1 MYKQCLILL
10 VLLAL
15 GGVSSWDARLNGKW
29 GSPYYGYEH
38 ARLNFVYCGVMEP
51 AFNNPLT
58 FIVNLP
64 ITTLDMIGSFIV
76 DTALLPIDIVIDDT
90 DVHVERL
97 CTFRWE

>member
-1 MYKQCLILL
+1 MYKKTLILL
-10 VLLAL
+10 IALSL
-15 GGVSSWDARLNGKW
+15 GGMSSWNVRLNGQW
-29 GSPYYGYEH
+29 GTPYCGFEH
-38 ARLNFVYCGVMEP
+38 ARQNFVYCGVMEP
-51 AFNNPLT
+51 VLNNPLA